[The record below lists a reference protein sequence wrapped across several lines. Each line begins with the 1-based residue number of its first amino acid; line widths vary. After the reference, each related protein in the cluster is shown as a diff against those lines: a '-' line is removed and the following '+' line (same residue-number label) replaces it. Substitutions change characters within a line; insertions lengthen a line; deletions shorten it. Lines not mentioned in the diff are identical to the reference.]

1 MVHYWKC
8 GSDVLA
14 IFIETTMHLV
24 LSPPLPPPPPL
35 KKRLHN
41 HCFQFLMGIIAV
53 PREIEDNCYA
63 KFFLRGG
70 RYKKRLLVYVKI
82 MNI

>member
-1 MVHYWKC
+1 MVHYGKC
-8 GSDVLA
+8 KSDVLT

-24 LSPPLPPPPPL
+24 LPPPPQ

-41 HCFQFLMGIIAV
+41 HCFQFLMGIIDV
-53 PREIEDNCYA
+53 PIEIEGNCCE
-63 KFFLRGG
+63 KFCGG
-70 RYKKRLLVYVKI
+70 GGGGGYKKRLLVYVKI

>member
-1 MVHYWKC
+1 MVHYGKC
-8 GSDVLA
+8 KSDVLT

-24 LSPPLPPPPPL
+24 LPPPPP

-41 HCFQFLMGIIAV
+41 HCFQFLMGIIDV
-53 PREIEDNCYA
+53 PIEIEGNCYA
-63 KFFLRGG
+63 KSWGG
-70 RYKKRLLVYVKI
+70 GGGYKKRLLVYVKI

>member
-1 MVHYWKC
+1 MVHYGKC
-8 GSDVLA
+8 KSDVLT

-24 LSPPLPPPPPL
+24 LPPPQ

-41 HCFQFLMGIIAV
+41 HCFQFLMGIIDV
-53 PREIEDNCYA
+53 PIEIEGNCYA
-63 KFFLRGG
+63 KSWGG
-70 RYKKRLLVYVKI
+70 AGGYKKRLLVYVKI